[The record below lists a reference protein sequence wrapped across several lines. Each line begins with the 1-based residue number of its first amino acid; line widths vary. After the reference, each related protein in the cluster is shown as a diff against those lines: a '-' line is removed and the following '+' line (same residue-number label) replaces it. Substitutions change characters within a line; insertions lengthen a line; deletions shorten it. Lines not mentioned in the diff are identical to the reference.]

1 MAGGLLNII
10 SVGNGNVIL
19 TGNPTKTFFKCVYSK
34 YTNFGLQKFRI
45 DYDGLR
51 DLRITD
57 PSVFTFKIP
66 RYAELLMD
74 TYIVVTLPDIWSPI
88 YQPVSVSESQA
99 NNNNQWAP
107 YDFRWIDDLGTHM
120 IKEITITCGSL
131 TLQKYSG
138 EYLAAMVERDFH
150 GEKKRLF
157 NAMTGNVPEL
167 NDPANAFGRQN
178 TYPSAFY
185 TDSTV
190 GAEPSIR
197 GRTLYIPI
205 NTWFT
210 LDSRCAFPLV
220 CLQYNELIVSVT
232 FRPVQELFRV
242 RDVLD
247 STNNFPHM
255 QPDFTQQQFG
265 MYRFLQ
271 TPPSV
276 NLSPSNYSNKTL
288 TWNADVHLLS
298 TYCFLSKEER
308 ELFAAQEQVYLVK
321 DVYEYNFQNITGSKI
336 AVLQSNGMI
345 ANWMWFMRRND
356 AYLRNEWSNY
366 TNWPYSS
373 LPQNVDIAPDTT
385 SFTDANNNIII
396 NNVSYGPG
404 KNPPATGEAYGQN
417 TGLFYSGNFFTQNRK
432 EILETMGIRLN
443 GDYREN
449 LLTRGVYDYVEK
461 YTRTQSFAKE
471 GIYCYNFCLNTS
483 PFEYQPSG
491 AINMSKFKTIELE
504 ITTYV
509 PSVKQNV
516 DENSFNI
523 ICDNSG
529 NVIGVRKQN
538 WQLYDYNYDMV
549 LYEERYNVLTFMGG
563 NCGMLYAK

>member
-10 SVGNGNVIL
+10 SVGNVNVIL

-51 DLRITD
+51 DLRLTE

-74 TYIVVTLPDIWSPI
+74 TYLVVTLPDIWSPI
-88 YQPVSVSESQA
+88 YHPVPSTVSI
-99 NNNNQWAP
+99 NNDNQWAP
-107 YDFRWIDDLGTHM
+107 YDFQWINDLGTHM

-138 EYLAAMVERDFH
+138 EYLAAMVDRDFH
-150 GEKKRLF
+150 SEKKRLF
-157 NAMTGNVPEL
+157 NTMTGNVPEL

-210 LDSRCAFPLV
+210 LDSRCAFPLIS
-220 CLQYNELIVSVT
+220 LQYNEMVVSVT
-232 FRPVQELFRV
+232 FRPIQELFRV
-242 RDVLD
+242 RDVMD
-247 STNNFPHM
+247 PINNFPHM

-276 NLSPSNYSNKTL
+276 NLSPSKYANKTL
-288 TWNADVHLLS
+288 TWNADIHLLS

-321 DVYEYNFQNITGSKI
+321 DVFEYNFQNITGSKI
-336 AVLQSNGMI
+336 VELQSNGMI

-356 AYLRNEWSNY
+356 AYMRNEWSNY
-366 TNWPYSS
+366 TNWPYTN
-373 LPQNVDIAPDTT
+373 LPQNVEIAPETT
-385 SFTDANNNIII
+385 NFVDPSNNFIKNNI
-396 NNVSYGPG
+396 SYGPG
-404 KNPPATGEAYGQN
+404 RNPPNEGQIQNRN
-417 TGLFYSGNFFTQNRK
+417 TGLFYTGNFFTQNK
-432 EILETMGIRLN
+432 KDILETMGIRLN

-461 YTRTQSFAKE
+461 YTRTQAFAKE

-509 PSVKQNV
+509 PTLKTNPE
-516 DENSFNI
+516 ENSFNI

-529 NVIGVRKQN
+529 NIIGVRKQN

-549 LYEERYNVLTFMGG
+549 LYEERYNVLTFIGG
-563 NCGMLYAK
+563 NCGMLYAR

>member
-1 MAGGLLNII
+1 
-10 SVGNGNVIL
+10 
-19 TGNPTKTFFKCVYSK
+19 
-34 YTNFGLQKFRI
+34 
-45 DYDGLR
+45 
-51 DLRITD
+51 
-57 PSVFTFKIP
+57 
-66 RYAELLMD
+66 
-74 TYIVVTLPDIWSPI
+74 
-88 YQPVSVSESQA
+88 
-99 NNNNQWAP
+99 
-107 YDFRWIDDLGTHM
+107 
-120 IKEITITCGSL
+120 
-131 TLQKYSG
+131 
-138 EYLAAMVERDFH
+138 
-150 GEKKRLF
+150 
-157 NAMTGNVPEL
+157 
-167 NDPANAFGRQN
+167 
-178 TYPSAFY
+178 
-185 TDSTV
+185 
-190 GAEPSIR
+190 
-197 GRTLYIPI
+197 
-205 NTWFT
+205 
-210 LDSRCAFPLV
+210 
-220 CLQYNELIVSVT
+220 VT

-373 LPQNVDIAPDTT
+373 LPQNVDIAPDITT
-385 SFTDANNNIII
+385 FTDPNNNIII

>member
-1 MAGGLLNII
+1 MAGGLMNIV
-10 SVGNGNVIL
+10 SVGNVNVIL
-19 TGNPTKTFFKCVYSK
+19 TGDPKKTFFKCTYAK

-51 DLRITD
+51 DLRLTE

-74 TYIVVTLPDIWSPI
+74 TYVCITLPDIWSPI
-88 YQPVSVSESQA
+88 YQPVSVDESS
-99 NNNNQWAP
+99 NNNNSQWVP
-107 YDFRWIDDLGTHM
+107 YDFRWIENLGTHM
-120 IKEITITCGSL
+120 IREITITCGSL
-131 TLQKYSG
+131 TLQKYTG
-138 EYLAAMVERDFH
+138 EYLASVVERDFN

-157 NAMTGNVPEL
+157 DTMSGNIPEL
-167 NDPANAFGRQN
+167 NNPSNAFGRQN

-185 TDSTV
+185 TDNIV

-197 GRTLYIPI
+197 GRNLYIPI

-210 LDSRCAFPLV
+210 LDSRCAFPLIS
-220 CLQYNELIVSVT
+220 LQYNELIISVT
-232 FRPVQELFRV
+232 FRPIQEIFKV

-247 STNNFPHM
+247 PINNFPYV

-276 NLSPSNYSNKTL
+276 NLDPINYENKTL
-288 TWNADVHLLS
+288 TWNADIHLLS
-298 TYCFLSKEER
+298 TYCFLSEQER
-308 ELFAAQEQVYLVK
+308 ELFASQEQVYLVK
-321 DVYEYNFQNITGSKI
+321 DVYEYNFQNITGSK
-336 AVLQSNGMI
+336 VVQLQSNGMI
-345 ANWMWFMRRND
+345 ANWMWFMRRSD
-356 AYLRNEWSNY
+356 AFLRNEWSNY
-366 TNWPYSS
+366 TNWPYNT
-373 LPQNVDIAPDTT
+373 LPQNIGIAP
-385 SFTDANNNIII
+385 SFTDFMDPSNNIIR
-396 NNVSYGPG
+396 NNVAYGPG
-404 KNPPATGEAYGQN
+404 KNPPSVDYPYGKD
-417 TGLFYSGNFFTQNRK
+417 TGLYYSGNFTTQNRK
-432 EILETMGIRLN
+432 EILETMAIKLN

-449 LLTRGVYDYVEK
+449 SFTRGVYDYIEK

-491 AINMSKFKTIELE
+491 AINLSKFKTIELE

-509 PSVKQNV
+509 PTITQSTDPNT
-516 DENSFNI
+516 FNI

-529 NVIGVRKQN
+529 NIIGVRKQN
-538 WQLYDYNYDMV
+538 WQLYDYNYDLV
-549 LYEERYNVLTFMGG
+549 LFEERYNVLTFIGG
-563 NCGMLYAK
+563 NCGMLYSR

>member
-10 SVGNGNVIL
+10 SVGNVNVIL
-19 TGNPTKTFFKCVYSK
+19 TGNPTKTYFKCVYSK

-51 DLRITD
+51 DLRLTD

-74 TYIVVTLPDIWSPI
+74 TYLVVTLPDIWSPI
-88 YQPVSVSESQA
+88 YQPVPTTISV
-99 NNNNQWAP
+99 NNNNQWVP

-150 GEKKRLF
+150 SEKKRLF
-157 NAMTGNVPEL
+157 NAMSGNVPEL

-210 LDSRCAFPLV
+210 LDSRCAFPLIS
-220 CLQYNELIVSVT
+220 LQYNEMVVSVT
-232 FRPVQELFRV
+232 FRPIQELFRV

-247 STNNFPHM
+247 PVNNFPYM

-276 NLSPSNYSNKTL
+276 DLSPVNYENKTL
-288 TWNADVHLLS
+288 TWNADIHLLS

-321 DVYEYNFQNITGSKI
+321 DVFEYNFQNITGSKI
-336 AVLQSNGMI
+336 VELQSTGMI
-345 ANWMWFMRRND
+345 ADWMWFMRRND
-356 AYLRNEWSNY
+356 AYMRNEWSNY

-373 LPQNVDIAPDTT
+373 LPQNVEIAPSSTNFIDP
-385 SFTDANNNIII
+385 SNNIIL
-396 NNVSYGPG
+396 NNICYGPG
-404 KNPPATGEAYGQN
+404 INPPAQGQIQGSN
-417 TGLFYSGNFFTQNRK
+417 TGLFYSGDFFTQNRK

-449 LLTRGVYDYVEK
+449 LLTRGVYDYIEK
-461 YTRTQSFAKE
+461 YTRTQAFAKE

-509 PSVKQNV
+509 PTLKTNQG
-516 DENSFNI
+516 ENAFNI

-529 NVIGVRKQN
+529 NIIGVRKQN

-549 LYEERYNVLTFMGG
+549 LYEERYNVLTFIGG
-563 NCGMLYAK
+563 NCGMLYAR

>member
-1 MAGGLLNII
+1 MAGGLLNIV
-10 SVGNGNVIL
+10 SVGNVNVIL

-51 DLRITD
+51 DLRLTD
-57 PSVFTFKIP
+57 PSVFSFKIP

-74 TYIVVTLPDIWSPI
+74 TYLVVTLPDIWSPI
-88 YQPVSVSESQA
+88 YQPVPSSVSA

-107 YDFRWIDDLGTHM
+107 YDFRWIEDLGTHM

-150 GEKKRLF
+150 SEKKRLF

-167 NDPANAFGRQN
+167 NDPANAFGREN

-185 TDSTV
+185 TDSSV

-220 CLQYNELIVSVT
+220 CLQYNEMVVSVT
-232 FRPVQELFRV
+232 FRPIQELFRV

-247 STNNFPHM
+247 PINNFPYM

-276 NLSPSNYSNKTL
+276 NLSPSNYANKTL
-288 TWNADVHLLS
+288 TWNADIHLLS

-321 DVYEYNFQNITGSKI
+321 DVFEYNFQNITGSKI
-336 AVLQSNGMI
+336 VELQSNGMI

-366 TNWPYSS
+366 TNWPYTS
-373 LPQNVDIAPDTT
+373 LPQNVDIAPATT
-385 SFTDANNNIII
+385 DFANENNNITQ
-396 NNVSYGPG
+396 NGVYYGPG
-404 KNPPATGEAYGQN
+404 TNPPNQGELRSRN
-417 TGLFYSGNFFTQNRK
+417 TGLFYSGDFFTQNRK

-449 LLTRGVYDYVEK
+449 LLTRGVYDYIEK
-461 YTRTQSFAKE
+461 YTRTQAFAKE

-509 PSVKQNV
+509 PTMKTNP

-529 NVIGVRKQN
+529 NIIGVRKQN

-549 LYEERYNVLTFMGG
+549 LYEERYNVLTFIGG
-563 NCGMLYAK
+563 NCGMLYAR

>member
-1 MAGGLLNII
+1 MAGGLFNII
-10 SVGNGNVIL
+10 AVGNVNIIL

-51 DLRITD
+51 DLRLTD

-74 TYIVVTLPDIWSPI
+74 TYLVVSLPDIWSPI
-88 YQPVSVSESQA
+88 YHPVPLSESI
-99 NNNNQWAP
+99 NNNNQWTP

-131 TLQKYSG
+131 TLQKYTG
-138 EYLAAMVERDFH
+138 EYLAAMVHRDFH
-150 GEKKRLF
+150 NEKKKLF
-157 NAMTGNVPEL
+157 NAMSGNVPEL

-210 LDSRCAFPLV
+210 LDSRCAFPLIS
-220 CLQYNELIVSVT
+220 LQYNELVVSVT
-232 FRPVQELFRV
+232 IRPIQELFRV

-247 STNNFPHM
+247 PNNNFPYM

-271 TPPSV
+271 TPPAV
-276 NLSPSNYSNKTL
+276 YLSPSNYTNKTL
-288 TWNADVHLLS
+288 TWNADIHLLS

-321 DVYEYNFQNITGSKI
+321 DVFEYNFQNITGSKI
-336 AVLQSNGMI
+336 VELQSNGMI

-366 TNWPYSS
+366 TNWPYGN
-373 LPQNVDIAPDTT
+373 LPQDIAITPDTT
-385 SFTDANNNIII
+385 RFVNVNNFTYNSYI
-396 NNVSYGPG
+396 YGPG
-404 KNPPATGEAYGQN
+404 KNPPQDGMHIRSRN
-417 TGLFYSGNFFTQNRK
+417 TGLFYSGDFFTQNRK
-432 EILETMGIRLN
+432 EILETMGIKLN

-449 LLTRGVYDYVEK
+449 LLTRGVYDYIEK

-491 AINMSKFKTIELE
+491 AINLSKFKTIELE
-504 ITTYV
+504 ITTFI
-509 PSVKQNV
+509 PSITQNT
-516 DENSFNI
+516 DPNSFNI

-549 LYEERYNVLTFMGG
+549 LYEERYNVLTFIGG
-563 NCGMLYAK
+563 NCGMLYAR